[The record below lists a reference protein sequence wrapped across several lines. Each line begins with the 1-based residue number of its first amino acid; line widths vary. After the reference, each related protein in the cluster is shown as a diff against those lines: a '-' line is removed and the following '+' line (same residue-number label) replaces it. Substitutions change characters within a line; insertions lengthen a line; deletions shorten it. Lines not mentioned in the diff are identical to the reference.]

1 MNPNQTRKGIILA
14 GGHGTRLY
22 PVTHVVSKQLLPIFD
37 KPMIYYPL
45 SILMQA
51 GIREILIISTPGDL
65 PRFQQLL
72 GDGSR
77 FGIDLRYEEQQR
89 PRGLAEAFLI
99 GADFIASSN
108 CCLILGDNIFYGGN
122 LTATLKRVAQGNH
135 GATVFAYPVQDP
147 ERYGVVEFDGNGRA
161 ISIEEK
167 PTHPKSRYAVTGLY
181 FYDNSVIEVA
191 RALRPS
197 PRGELE
203 ITDVNTAYL
212 QQSRLSVE
220 VLGRGFA
227 WLDTGTHDSLME
239 AAQFIQ
245 AVERRQGLKI
255 ACLEEI
261 AFHSGF
267 ISADTLER
275 MASEMANSPY
285 GVYLRKLLEDPTIQS
300 S

>member
-1 MNPNQTRKGIILA
+1 MDVHHMRKGIILA
-14 GGHGTRLY
+14 GGNGTRLY

-51 GIREILIISTPGDL
+51 GIKDVLIIATPTDL
-65 PRFQQLL
+65 SRFEQLL

-77 FGIDLRYEEQQR
+77 FGINISYATQSE
-89 PRGLAEAFLI
+89 PRGLADAFLI
-99 GADFIASSN
+99 GSTFIGTSN

-122 LTATLKRVAQGNH
+122 LSGILKRVANRHQ
-135 GATVFAYPVQDP
+135 GATVFAYAVQDP
-147 ERYGVVEFDGNGRA
+147 ERYGVVEFDGDGRA

-167 PTHPKSRYAVTGLY
+167 PVRPKSRYAVTGLY
-181 FYDNSVIEVA
+181 FYDNDVVEMA
-191 RALRPS
+191 RSLRPS
-197 PRGELE
+197 ARGEIE
-203 ITDVNTAYL
+203 ITDINTGYL
-212 QQSRLSVE
+212 NKGKLAVE

-261 AFHSGF
+261 AFHNGF
-267 ISADTLER
+267 ITAAKLER
-275 MASEMANSPY
+275 LAAEMSNSPY
-285 GVYLRKLLEDPTIQS
+285 GAYLRQLLEYPTIQS
-300 S
+300 